1 MAARRNVMESYTYE
15 TTANWIGARKG
26 IVHNS
31 SISPPVA
38 FSAPP
43 EFQGEAGIWTP
54 EHLLVAAVAS
64 CFITTFRAIAE
75 TSKFDAPALEVTVE
89 GFVEKSEL
97 AYLRLGE
104 IPPLTQGI
112 DGVANKQSRGYSFTR
127 VFVRPR
133 LTVAKAADRER
144 GLRLLEKAERSC
156 LVSRSLRSEIILEP
170 EVVVSGR
177 LAVAA

>member
-1 MAARRNVMESYTYE
+1 MESYRYE

-26 IVHNS
+26 IVHDS

-54 EHLLVAAVAS
+54 EHMLVASVAS

-75 TSKFDAPALEVTVE
+75 ISKFEARALEVTVE
-89 GFVEKSEL
+89 GFVEKAEHG
-97 AYLRLGE
+97 YQRLGE
-104 IPPLTQGI
+104 IPPLTQGTEGI
-112 DGVANKQSRGYSFTR
+112 VKKQDHGYSFTR

-133 LTVAKAADRER
+133 LTVAKETDRDR
-144 GLRLLEKAERSC
+144 GLRLLEKAEHSC
-156 LVSRSLRSEIILEP
+156 LVSRSLRSEIVLEP
-170 EVVVSGR
+170 EIVVPER
-177 LAVAA
+177 LRAAA